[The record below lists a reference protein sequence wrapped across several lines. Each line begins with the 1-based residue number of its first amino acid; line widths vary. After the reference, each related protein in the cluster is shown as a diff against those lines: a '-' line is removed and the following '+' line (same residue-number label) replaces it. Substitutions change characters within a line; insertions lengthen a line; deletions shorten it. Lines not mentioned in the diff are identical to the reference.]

1 MIPVTEPAGV
11 SVIIPVYNESGNLEI
26 LCHRTLDILRAMD
39 RPHEILFVN
48 DGSLDGSSEELD
60 RLASAHPGVR
70 VLHLRRNFGQTA
82 AMMAGID
89 HALHEILV
97 PMDGDLQN
105 DPADIPRLLA
115 KLDEGYDVVSGWR
128 RSRQDGFLRV
138 LLSRVANRL
147 ISMISG
153 VRLQDYGCS
162 MKAYRRE
169 ALDTVRLY
177 GEMHRLI
184 PIYADWNGARV
195 TEMEVNHHPR
205 VNGRSKYGMGRIPKV
220 MLDLLVVTF
229 LRRYAEK
236 PIYIFGGIGLLAFLS
251 SFAILALAFGY
262 KLFAGV
268 SLIQTPLPLLAG
280 LAFVTGIICFL
291 MGLQT
296 ELIARTYHESQDKR
310 TYVVRG
316 TPGLKSCAASREFG
330 DKAA

>member
-1 MIPVTEPAGV
+1 MISTVALSGV

-26 LCHRTLDILRAMD
+26 LCRRTLEILRSIN

-48 DGSLDGSSEELD
+48 DGSRDGSSEELD
-60 RLASAHPGVR
+60 RLAATETGVR

-89 HALHEILV
+89 HALYHILV

-128 RSRQDGFLRV
+128 KSRQDGRIRVFL
-138 LLSRVANRL
+138 SQIANRL
-147 ISMISG
+147 ISSISG
-153 VRLQDYGCS
+153 VHLQDYGCS

-195 TEMEVNHHPR
+195 TELEVNHHPR
-205 VNGRSKYGMGRIPKV
+205 VKGHSKYGMWRIPKV

-236 PIYIFGGIGLLAFLS
+236 PIYVFGGIGILAFLS
-251 SFAILALAFGY
+251 SFAILALAFSY
-262 KLFAGV
+262 KIFAGV

-280 LAFVTGIICFL
+280 LAFVTGVICFL

-296 ELIARTYHESQDKR
+296 ELIARTYHESQNKR

-316 TPGLKSCAASREFG
+316 TPAFQSCAASREFG